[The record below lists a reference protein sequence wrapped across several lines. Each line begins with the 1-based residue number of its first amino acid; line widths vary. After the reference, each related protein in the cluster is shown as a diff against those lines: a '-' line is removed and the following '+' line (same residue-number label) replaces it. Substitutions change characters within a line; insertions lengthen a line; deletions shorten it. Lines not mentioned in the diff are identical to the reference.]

1 MRDKIFID
9 TNILI
14 YAYTEKEI
22 EKQNIALET
31 LYSNRKNIVISTQVV
46 NEFSSALIKKYKV
59 KSDILFPRVKEF
71 FTLFNLS
78 LIYYSTIEKAFELIQ
93 KYNFSYYDSLI
104 VSSALENECSVLYSE
119 DMHHGLVVENKL
131 KIINPF
137 KEGKL

>member
-22 EKQNIALET
+22 EKQNIALEI

-46 NEFSSALIKKYKV
+46 NEFSSALIRKYKV
-59 KSDILFPRVKEF
+59 KPDILSPRVKEF
-71 FTLFNLS
+71 FTLFNVS

>member
-22 EKQNIALET
+22 EKQNIALEI

-46 NEFSSALIKKYKV
+46 NEFSSALIRKYKV
-59 KSDILFPRVKEF
+59 KPDILSPRVKEL
-71 FTLFNLS
+71 FTLFNVS
-78 LIYYSTIEKAFELIQ
+78 LIYYSTIEKAFDLIQ

-137 KEGKL
+137 KEEK

>member
-22 EKQNIALET
+22 EKQNTAIKV

-46 NEFSSALIKKYKV
+46 NEFSSALIRKYKV
-59 KSDILFPRVKEF
+59 KPDILSPRVKEF
-71 FTLFNLS
+71 FTLFNVA
-78 LIYYSTIEKAFELIQ
+78 LIYYSTIEKAFDLIQ

-104 VSSALENECSVLYSE
+104 VSSALENECSILYSE